1 MSFPSFRTAA
11 AAATLTVLLGLA
23 AVQVNA
29 QPREHR
35 APVQVE
41 THNLERLWQWLTE
54 IWAPAGGLQ
63 QMQEKSTWQ
72 GGSTAVAPSDTHRG
86 MTIDPNG

>member
-11 AAATLTVLLGLA
+11 AAATLIALLGLSA
-23 AVQVNA
+23 AQVKA

-35 APVQVE
+35 TPVQVE
-41 THNLERLWQWLTE
+41 THSLEWLWQWLVQAL
-54 IWAPAGGLQ
+54 AP
-63 QMQEKSTWQ
+63 TD
-72 GGSTAVAPSDTHRG
+72 PHRG